1 MHVKQIGMSPHRVF
15 LGTVFLERL
24 FAHPPLRQRWLTSM
38 LPLGYFYLL
47 GRSFALLR
55 WWNHVEVG
63 RGRQRNVCLNKH
75 QCCAIDFV
83 SGAFF
88 FLFFSKKCVTDPLCV
103 CVGMSGFGVHHD
115 RRGGSA
121 HLDGEALHRTSAVHT
136 RPGRRAGTSLPQLLL
151 HLLCEENR
159 SNPNLTVLKGFSSN
173 MRLSVA
179 PLTTREAQSIITEPL
194 LSA

>member
-1 MHVKQIGMSPHRVF
+1 MLNKLACHSRVF

-24 FAHPPLRQRWLTSM
+24 FVNPPLRQRWLTSV

-63 RGRQRNVCLNKH
+63 RERQRKVCLNKH
-75 QCCAIDFV
+75 QRCAIDFV
-83 SGAFF
+83 SGGFFFF
-88 FLFFSKKCVTDPLCV
+88 FLFQEVCYWSPCV

-136 RPGRRAGTSLPQLLL
+136 CPGRRAGTLLLQLLL
-151 HLLCEENR
+151 HLLLRRN
-159 SNPNLTVLKGFSSN
+159 
-173 MRLSVA
+173 
-179 PLTTREAQSIITEPL
+179 
-194 LSA
+194 